1 MIPSSLLFLLLELD
15 DRLVFLLNS
24 TGVNADLRLKLALGE
39 SDRGLSPRWGT
50 ERSNGGF
57 RPDVPVGED
66 GRLPVL
72 WRVGFSFSDVTESE
86 KTRLGRSLFT
96 AAADRTD
103 CEEIFLSFFKVGFSC
118 VCGAE
123 FMGVSVLESE
133 SEAELRL
140 LRKLPPLAIALALSL
155 LVLPIG
161 ETSAE
166 RTEGRV
172 ALLGRWWRSGLLHL

>member
-1 MIPSSLLFLLLELD
+1 M
-15 DRLVFLLNS
+15 
-24 TGVNADLRLKLALGE
+24 
-39 SDRGLSPRWGT
+39 
-50 ERSNGGF
+50 
-57 RPDVPVGED
+57 
-66 GRLPVL
+66 
-72 WRVGFSFSDVTESE
+72 
-86 KTRLGRSLFT
+86 T